1 MLRSISGTWGWHIKT
16 EGDHPPSGSLTLR
29 TIAGISINLFI
40 LALEPV
46 EFGRFLFC
54 IASCTS

>member
-1 MLRSISGTWGWHIKT
+1 MLRSISGTWGWNRKT
-16 EGDHPPSGSLTLR
+16 EGDHPPSGSLALFVMG
-29 TIAGISINLFI
+29 AISINLFI